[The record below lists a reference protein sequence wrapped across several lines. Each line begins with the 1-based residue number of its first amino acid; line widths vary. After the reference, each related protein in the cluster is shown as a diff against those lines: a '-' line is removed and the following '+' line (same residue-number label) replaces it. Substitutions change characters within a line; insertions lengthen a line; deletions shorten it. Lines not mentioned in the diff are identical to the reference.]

1 MRYGMRLLKN
11 YYKWSVVKENN
22 ITSDEEQL
30 LTLFGEF
37 PRFCPDIIKMI
48 NIDNDILLNINDK
61 FR

>member
-1 MRYGMRLLKN
+1 MRLLKN